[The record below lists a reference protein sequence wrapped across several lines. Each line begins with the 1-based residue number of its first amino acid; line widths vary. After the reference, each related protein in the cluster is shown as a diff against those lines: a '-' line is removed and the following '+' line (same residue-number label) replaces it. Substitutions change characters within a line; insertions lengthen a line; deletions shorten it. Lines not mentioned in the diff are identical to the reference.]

1 MSSCSQCKILQ
12 QITLVLGL
20 FTEQYSETS
29 CGVVFFLN
37 YMILVNQNMSEFGI
51 N

>member
-1 MSSCSQCKILQ
+1 MKLGAFGYFIMSSCSQCKILQ
-12 QITLVLGL
+12 QITLLLGL

-37 YMILVNQNMSEFGI
+37 YIK
-51 N
+51 